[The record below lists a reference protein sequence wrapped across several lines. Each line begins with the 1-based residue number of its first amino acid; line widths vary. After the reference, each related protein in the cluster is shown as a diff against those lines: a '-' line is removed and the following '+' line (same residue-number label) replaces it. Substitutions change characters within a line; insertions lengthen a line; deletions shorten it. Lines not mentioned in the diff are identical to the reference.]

1 MSPHRSAPTLKLASR
16 IDKLLQR
23 ELDEGI
29 APQRMVA
36 DGLYARDVLLVCDA
50 LVGSELQSLASLFR
64 KAAAADAAAAAI
76 PQHERAGISS
86 FFHSLFGPVSG
97 LPGDSGHDAAPTTQP
112 GRWFRAPMRPTAA
125 DYVTRAG
132 VHLKTSNA
140 AGKGQGD

>member
-64 KAAAADAAAAAI
+64 KAAAA
-76 PQHERAGISS
+76 PETSGWAGWWAEWWAGCWAGWWARRRG
-86 FFHSLFGPVSG
+86 HCRQAGP
-97 LPGDSGHDAAPTTQP
+97 
-112 GRWFRAPMRPTAA
+112 RWDRTASE
-125 DYVTRAG
+125 
-132 VHLKTSNA
+132 KSC
-140 AGKGQGD
+140 